1 MIYSCCIKSAS
12 SDASKSSSVVK
23 RRSKA
28 SAPKLTVLSVIADGQ
43 VECQL
48 DFTRENT
55 REKTVTF
62 VFNHNEMTATEVAD
76 KLVSS
81 IRLDSHFK

>member
-1 MIYSCCIKSAS
+1 M
-12 SDASKSSSVVK
+12 
-23 RRSKA
+23 
-28 SAPKLTVLSVIADGQ
+28 IADGQ

-62 VFNHNEMTATEVAD
+62 VFNRNEMTATEVAD